1 MSFQNKNKKEFEN
14 VYHKN
19 KFNVYRIAMDYSGS
33 HKESAEEIFQE
44 VFLKLYTHFDTVDEE
59 YMAAWLVTTT
69 KNTAINYMKDGGGF
83 SVASQG
89 FARYRETPWLQHFAG
104 IAIFGVSMEAGGNL

>member
-1 MSFQNKNKKEFEN
+1 MP
-14 VYHKN
+14 VD
-19 KFNVYRIAMDYSGS
+19 RP
-33 HKESAEEIFQE
+33 
-44 VFLKLYTHFDTVDEE
+44 TVPKADV
-59 YMAAWLVTTT
+59 AS
-69 KNTAINYMKDGGGF
+69 NKDGGGF

>member
-1 MSFQNKNKKEFEN
+1 
-14 VYHKN
+14 
-19 KFNVYRIAMDYSGS
+19 
-33 HKESAEEIFQE
+33 
-44 VFLKLYTHFDTVDEE
+44 
-59 YMAAWLVTTT
+59 
-69 KNTAINYMKDGGGF
+69 MKDGGGF

>member
-1 MSFQNKNKKEFEN
+1 MGGARLLKKA
-14 VYHKN
+14 K
-19 KFNVYRIAMDYSGS
+19 KF
-33 HKESAEEIFQE
+33 
-44 VFLKLYTHFDTVDEE
+44 
-59 YMAAWLVTTT
+59 
-69 KNTAINYMKDGGGF
+69 MKDGGGF